1 MKRNLA
7 LLVISIMLASC
18 IPSAVPTLNA
28 NDTKPISDATSNAT
42 TTPDVPA
49 TSTPTQETVNMTK
62 IRYLALGDSYT
73 IGEKVSPRNRW
84 PNQLAELLR
93 NDGID
98 SDITIIAR
106 TGWTVQELLEG
117 IQASPPEGTYDVV
130 SLLIGVN
137 DQYRGYPV
145 DGYREDFRFILGRA
159 IEYAGG
165 DPKRVIVLSIP
176 DWAFTPFAGDRDSE
190 PISLQIDEFNAV
202 NLEETKNAGA
212 YYVDVT
218 IISRMALDDF
228 DLIAGD
234 RLHPS
239 GKMYAMW
246 AEKTLPIALDIL
258 QVDKGE

>member
-1 MKRNLA
+1 MKNRLSQFICI
-7 LLVISIMLASC
+7 LLLTAC
-18 IPSAVPTLNA
+18 T
-28 NDTKPISDATSNAT
+28 T
-42 TTPDVPA
+42 TTPIPAVPPAPSATAFPMATPYVPA
-49 TSTPTQETVNMTK
+49 PSTPTQENVDMKK

-73 IGEKVSPRNRW
+73 IGEKVAPRNRW
-84 PNQLAELLR
+84 SNQLAGLLR
-93 NDGID
+93 NEGID
-98 SDITIIAR
+98 PDVTIIAR
-106 TGWTVQELLEG
+106 TGWTVQELWEG
-117 IQASPPEGTYDVV
+117 IQASPPEGSYDMV

-145 DGYREDFRFILGRA
+145 DGYREDFRFMLGKA

-165 DPKRVIVLSIP
+165 DPKRVVVLSIP

-202 NLEETKNAGA
+202 NLEETQNAGA

-228 DLIAGD
+228 DLIAAD

-246 AEKTLPIALDIL
+246 AEKTLPVALEIL
-258 QVDKGE
+258 QVDEGE